1 VALARAAA
9 YAALAG
15 DEAALAALR
24 QAHGAR
30 MADGPLAEAFGV
42 LTSDPLRGVAD
53 LPRLSRELGMLRL
66 LPGRLEALRGGV
78 QVAR

>member
-15 DEAALAALR
+15 EEDALAALR
-24 QAHGAR
+24 EAHGAR
-30 MADGPLAEAFGV
+30 MAGGPLAEAFDL
-42 LTSDPLRGVAD
+42 LTADPLRGVAD
-53 LPRLSRELGMLRL
+53 LPRLQRELGLLRV
-66 LPGRLEALRGGV
+66 LPTRLEALRAGV